1 MPFDDPPAERTATS
15 TERSPLKSRS
25 KPLLHPSHRAYT
37 PSPRS
42 RRAGRRPRS
51 VLTLLVTL
59 VMLFML
65 AGASA
70 AGYVAWELGRPLQP
84 GDPSR
89 EFKVAK
95 GKSLSA
101 VAEELQQQG
110 FLRHDWT
117 FRVLHRLSV
126 DKAPIQAGTFAISAA
141 RSPSDIFRHL
151 RFGQPVLRQYTI
163 REGLTLVE
171 IGRTLEADSKG
182 ALHAEELLAL
192 THDKELAR
200 SLGVDQPTL
209 EGYLL
214 PETYSFPDET
224 PLRKIV
230 EVMVQGHFKA
240 LPADYAQREAALGLT
255 HHQLVT
261 LASLV
266 EAETP
271 RPDEK
276 AMVAEVFYQR
286 HKKGMLLQCD
296 PTTVYGVTDFQ
307 PPITKKDLQREHAY
321 NTYLH
326 PGLPPGPIN
335 NPGKQALLAAL
346 APASEGNLY
355 FVARADGSRGHFFSK
370 TLSEHNRSVAIYRK
384 RLQATQGAP
393 PPAPA
398 PAPLPAPPP

>member
-1 MPFDDPPAERTATS
+1 MLA
-15 TERSPLKSRS
+15 
-25 KPLLHPSHRAYT
+25 
-37 PSPRS
+37 
-42 RRAGRRPRS
+42 
-51 VLTLLVTL
+51 LLVTL

-70 AGYVAWELGRPLQP
+70 AGYVAWELGRPFRP
-84 GDPSR
+84 GDPTL
-89 EFKVAK
+89 EFKVAR
-95 GKSLSA
+95 GKSLGA
-101 VAEELQQQG
+101 VADELRQQG

-117 FRVLHRLSV
+117 LRILHRLSV

-141 RSPSDIFRHL
+141 RSPADIFSHL

-163 REGLTLVE
+163 REGLTLLE

-182 ALHAEELLAL
+182 ALRADEFNAL
-192 THDKELAR
+192 THDQELAR
-200 SLGVDQPTL
+200 ALGVDQPHL

-240 LPADYAQREAALGLT
+240 LPPDYAQREAALGLT

-276 AMVAEVFYQR
+276 TMVAEVFYQR

-307 PPITKKDLQREHAY
+307 PPITKKDLQRQHPY
-321 NTYLH
+321 NTYLY

-335 NPGKQALLAAL
+335 NPGKQALVAAL
-346 APASEGNLY
+346 APAAVGNLY
-355 FVARADGSRGHFFSK
+355 FVARADGSRGHYFSK
-370 TLSEHNRSVAIYRK
+370 TLSEHNRSVAVYRK
-384 RLQATQGAP
+384 RLQATKGTP
-393 PPAPA
+393 PPAT
-398 PAPLPAPPP
+398 PPKP